1 MPKIEHFLMK
11 CDGFA
16 PYFEKTEFL
25 SSVDLFLK
33 KSAIFAKNSQKI
45 AKKIIF
51 HLGLIYLVYFVNSAS
66 NSVKMKSVSLRG
78 LPLEISAILL
88 KISQK

>member
-1 MPKIEHFLMK
+1 VPKIEHFLMK

-33 KSAIFAKNSQKI
+33 KSAIFAKNSQK
-45 AKKIIF
+45 
-51 HLGLIYLVYFVNSAS
+51 N
-66 NSVKMKSVSLRG
+66 
-78 LPLEISAILL
+78 
-88 KISQK
+88 SQKIYFPFGTHLFSLVC